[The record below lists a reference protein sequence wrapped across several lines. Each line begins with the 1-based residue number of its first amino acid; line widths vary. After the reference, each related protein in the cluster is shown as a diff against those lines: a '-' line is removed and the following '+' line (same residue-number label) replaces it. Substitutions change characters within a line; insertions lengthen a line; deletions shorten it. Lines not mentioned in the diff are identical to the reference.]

1 MRQSFRLHANSYPN
15 NGESVPPAEMTDN
28 SDNSS
33 GMSSLTNEQ
42 MLIKTLRLENETL
55 RNSRSKSY
63 FINVEEMKPDKVKDG
78 AILNDLTFY
87 IGGMVFKRFKFLP
100 NKQELY
106 NYKQKGTL
114 GNVAMSEK
122 VLNIPLHK
130 QQYFWSKFAKKASKI
145 ITEKRSSVRTS
156 MKKMFI
162 GK

>member
-1 MRQSFRLHANSYPN
+1 MSQPFRLHDNFYPN

-55 RNSRSKSY
+55 RNSRGKSY

-87 IGGMVFKRFKFLP
+87 IGGMVFRRFKFLP

-106 NYKQKGTL
+106 NY
-114 GNVAMSEK
+114 
-122 VLNIPLHK
+122 
-130 QQYFWSKFAKKASKI
+130 
-145 ITEKRSSVRTS
+145 EKREPLVMS
-156 MKKMFI
+156 
-162 GK
+162 